1 VSLARKHAVVTLA
14 DYRSYVVDGW
24 RLRALPDR
32 WTRALQE
39 QVLLAVRAQTV
50 ARHPQTVSLSSEIDG
65 VTQQFFLKIFHR
77 RHVSALVKD
86 RLRHSPAQCFWRQG
100 IALSKAGFDVP
111 LTIAVGSAGR
121 LRIAKREF
129 VVSENIAG
137 VPMPIFLHGNNG
149 AEVVIPLRKWQS
161 VRRLARL
168 VQRFHQLG
176 FVHGDLVAS
185 NIFLSVENNDEVKFY
200 FMDNDRTRRYP
211 SWFGKSL
218 RKRNL
223 VQLNRL
229 PLPGISLQDRMRF
242 LHAYLDEENLSARGR
257 QLARWLEAKT
267 RIRRQEVDGADPNM
281 NFRKLMQ
288 WFPQA
293 AR

>member
-1 VSLARKHAVVTLA
+1 MSLARKRAVVTLA
-14 DYRSYVVDGW
+14 DYRSYVTSGW

-32 WTRALQE
+32 WTSALQE
-39 QVLLAVRAQTV
+39 QVLLVVGAQAV
-50 ARHPQTVSLSSEIDG
+50 ARHPQTVLLSNEIDG
-65 VTQQFFLKIFHR
+65 VTKQFFVKIFHR

-86 RLRHSPAQCFWRQG
+86 RLRRSPAQCFWRQG
-100 IALSKAGFDVP
+100 IALNKAGFNVP

-129 VVSENIAG
+129 VVSEDIAG
-137 VPMPIFLHGNNG
+137 VPMPVFLRCNKD
-149 AEVVIPLRKWQS
+149 AEVVNPLRKWQS

-168 VQRFHQLG
+168 IRRFHQLG
-176 FVHGDLVAS
+176 FVHGDLLAS
-185 NIFLSVENNDEVKFY
+185 NIFVSTENGDDVKFY

-211 SWFGKSL
+211 SWFGQSL

-223 VQLNRL
+223 IQLNRL

-242 LHAYLDEENLSARGR
+242 LHAYFDEESLSARSR
-257 QLARWLEAKT
+257 RLARWLEAKT
-267 RIRRQEVDGADPNM
+267 RIRRMEVDGADPNM
-281 NFRKLMQ
+281 SFRKLMQ
-288 WFPQA
+288 WFPGA

>member
-1 VSLARKHAVVTLA
+1 MVTLA
-14 DYRSYVVDGW
+14 DYRSYVADGW
-24 RLRALPDR
+24 RLRALPDH

-39 QVLLAVRAQTV
+39 QVLLVVRAQTV
-50 ARHPQTVSLSSEIDG
+50 ARHPQTISLLSEIDG
-65 VTQQFFLKIFHR
+65 VTRQFFIKIFHR

-86 RLRHSPAQCFWRQG
+86 RLRRSPAQCFWRQG
-100 IALSKAGFDVP
+100 IALSEAGFDVP

-137 VPMPIFLHGNNG
+137 VPMPVFLDCNKGV
-149 AEVVIPLRKWQS
+149 EVVNPLRKWQS
-161 VRRLARL
+161 VRRLAQL
-168 VQRFHQLG
+168 VRRFHQLG
-176 FVHGDLVAS
+176 FVHGDLLAS
-185 NIFLSVENNDEVKFY
+185 NIFLSAENSDEVKFY

-211 SWFGKSL
+211 SWFGQSL

-242 LHAYLDEENLSARGR
+242 LHAYLDEEILSARGW
-257 QLARWLEAKT
+257 QLARWLEVKT